1 MIYGK
6 VNYRRPT
13 PEEIELLREPIVTKI
28 SFSSKSG
35 NRMSNV
41 LLVVAII
48 ATVFFGLDI
57 SIVGGIIIA
66 AAWLSYTSVARYK
79 LKEDECLMKAKSDD
93 WWVSTGR
100 IVGVGGCE
108 YPSCMNVFLTSP
120 DITGEFSAR
129 VYQDGLSIGDEVYI
143 VCVECSGSNR
153 LMAFTKEMLKP
164 DVYSWFKY

>member
-1 MIYGK
+1 MIYDK

-57 SIVGGIIIA
+57 SIVGEIIIA
-66 AAWLSYTSVARYK
+66 VAWISYTSVGRFK
-79 LKEDECLMKAKSDD
+79 LKEDECLRK
-93 WWVSTGR
+93 VR
-100 IVGVGGCE
+100 
-108 YPSCMNVFLTSP
+108 
-120 DITGEFSAR
+120 
-129 VYQDGLSIGDEVYI
+129 
-143 VCVECSGSNR
+143 SN
-153 LMAFTKEMLKP
+153 
-164 DVYSWFKY
+164 DC

>member
-13 PEEIELLREPIVTKI
+13 PEEIELLREPIMTKI

-48 ATVFFGLDI
+48 STVFFGLDI

-66 AAWLSYTSVARYK
+66 VAWLSYTSVARYK
-79 LKEDECLMKAKSDD
+79 LKE
-93 WWVSTGR
+93 
-100 IVGVGGCE
+100 
-108 YPSCMNVFLTSP
+108 
-120 DITGEFSAR
+120 
-129 VYQDGLSIGDEVYI
+129 EVHI
-143 VCVECSGSNR
+143 VCVECSDSNR
-153 LMAFTKEMLKP
+153 LMTFTKEMLKP